1 MSIGSFLFG
10 SSGGVPKQVKRK
22 LFEAYGKYADEAV
35 PQDELDFIQQSV
47 EPGFNRARAKNAAQ
61 YANADAPVTIGGR
74 TGTDIALAGEEA
86 GAIGGLTQEAKRRR
100 QELRRYY
107 LDLLMRGTYKQPSQ
121 GFIPSLA
128 QSAAQNAR
136 VAAAAGI

>member
-22 LFEAYGKYADEAV
+22 LFEAYGQYANEAV
-35 PQDELDFIQQSV
+35 PQDEMDFIRRSV
-47 EPGFNRARAKNAAQ
+47 EPGFQAARSRVASQ
-61 YANADAPVTIGGR
+61 YANADAPIVSGGR
-74 TGTDIALAGEEA
+74 TQADIALAGEEA

-100 QELRRYY
+100 QALRQYY

-121 GFIPSLA
+121 GFLS
-128 QSAAQNAR
+128 SAAQGLG
-136 VAAAAGI
+136 AAAGMLI